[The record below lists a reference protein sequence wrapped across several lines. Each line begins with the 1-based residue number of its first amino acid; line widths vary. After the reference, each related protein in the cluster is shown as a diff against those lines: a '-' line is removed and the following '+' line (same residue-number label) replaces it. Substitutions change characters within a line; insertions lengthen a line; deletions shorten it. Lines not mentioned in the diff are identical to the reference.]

1 MISEPLLICL
11 LAGHF
16 CGAILLQAER
26 AILNPTWFDVL
37 KQGILVTALS
47 YLLTGWW
54 AKWEIPLILFL
65 AHCLIGT
72 VTRFYSGKK
81 QSPFLKSQ
89 AAYLFIIMLLVMVFG
104 QNTLS
109 LLSDNDDKRPFLQSS
124 NDHTARNTD
133 LKITSGE
140 QQALVHRGDFSL
152 YWVEHFGRAYL
163 VILLVITGLV
173 LSVKAGGLMI
183 GIAVAPFQK
192 QIKTEH
198 KKSPILSGKGLKN
211 GGKLIGQLER
221 AVIFILFFAGMKTG
235 IGFLIAAKSIL
246 RFGEIKNSQQR
257 MEAEYIIIGT
267 LMSFGFGILVASS
280 TLAMIDHLK

>member
-26 AILNPTWFDVL
+26 AILNPKWFDVL
-37 KQGILVTALS
+37 KQGILVASLS

-54 AKWEIPLILFL
+54 TKWEIPLLLFL
-65 AHCLIGT
+65 THLFIGT
-72 VTRFYSGKK
+72 VTRLYAGKK
-81 QSPFLKSQ
+81 KLTFLKSQ
-89 AAYLFIIMLLVMVFG
+89 TVYLFIITLLVIVLG
-104 QNTLS
+104 QNTPS
-109 LLSDNDDKRPFLQSS
+109 LPSGNEYRWPFLQGSS
-124 NDHTARNTD
+124 DPTVESTD
-133 LKITSGE
+133 LEYPPGE
-140 QQALVHRGDFSL
+140 QQALAHRGDFSL

-163 VILLVITGLV
+163 VVLLVITGLV
-173 LSVKAGGLMI
+173 ISVKAGGLMI
-183 GIAVAPFQK
+183 GVAVAPFQK
-192 QIKTEH
+192 QIKAEH

-221 AVIFILFFAGMKTG
+221 AVIFILFVAGMKTA

-267 LMSFGFGILVASS
+267 MMSFGFGILVAYS
-280 TLAMIDHLK
+280 TLAVINQIK